1 MTDAEYRQKKL
12 DLLKR
17 HLRDSYWSGARGAH
31 PDEVLDSLARQL
43 ADALDRLALEIDPFA
58 PGTGKS
64 DTLLKAMGAPA
75 QGGSR
80 HGR

>member
-1 MTDAEYRQKKL
+1 MTHDEYRQKKL

-43 ADALDRLALEIDPFA
+43 ADALDRLVLEIDPFEA
-58 PGTGKS
+58 K
-64 DTLLKAMGAPA
+64 PA
-75 QGGSR
+75 GSSAAGESANR
-80 HGR
+80 R